1 MLVVLNA
8 KSVKYSFQVLSVL
21 LKQCCTVPF
30 ITRKTCDSP
39 WQVLCT
45 HSLAIFFPW
54 VECLAGC
61 TPAFGRYEETMKP
74 KMDNWSRSV
83 RSQMD
88 NDEISNGW
96 SWITLMASR
105 ASSAIMT
112 VDTFDEHCIDIGIPP
127 KTTRYVTRKMHIPF
141 LFSKWS
147 LWHIIQLMEE
157 ITSSYGKY
165 PSYLQVFIHPKRWLE
180 MGSSSL
186 ESPRSANTHGESRR
200 R

>member
-1 MLVVLNA
+1 MLVDA
-8 KSVKYSFQVLSVL
+8 GRFECQKCQVQFSSSSVL

-30 ITRKTCDSP
+30 ITRKTSDSP

-74 KMDNWSRSV
+74 KMDNWSRSE

-96 SWITLMASR
+96 SWITLMAYR
-105 ASSAIMT
+105 AFSPIVT
-112 VDTFDEHCIDIGIPP
+112 VEYC
-127 KTTRYVTRKMHIPF
+127 RYFWRALYRHWNPTKKNWMCNQKMRIPF

-147 LWHIIQLMEE
+147 LWHIIRLMEE
-157 ITSSYGKY
+157 ITSWYGTY
-165 PSYLQVFIHPKRWLE
+165 PIIYRVL
-180 MGSSSL
+180 
-186 ESPRSANTHGESRR
+186 
-200 R
+200 